1 MYSRTKISYLI
12 SSFLIYHNFISYM
25 CYVASNK
32 TNTFNKNKREE
43 CWKRSWKN
51 WRSLRQNTGMPGSVQ
66 LFQYCDR
73 TLACQAPCSYS
84 STATEHW
91 HARLRAV
98 IPVLRQN
105 TGMPVSVQLFQ
116 YCNRTLACQSPCSYS
131 SNCRTLRK
139 TNILLR
145 GVNFEVLW
153 L

>member
-1 MYSRTKISYLI
+1 MLKEKLEELTKSATEHWHARLRAII
-12 SSFLIYHNFISYM
+12 P
-25 CYVASNK
+25 V
-32 TNTFNKNKREE
+32 
-43 CWKRSWKN
+43 
-51 WRSLRQNTGMPGSVQ
+51 LRQNTGMPGSVQ

-91 HARLRAV
+91 HASLRAI
-98 IPVLRQN
+98 IPVLQQN

-145 GVNFEVLW
+145 GVNFEVL
-153 L
+153 